1 MTHLGCYILK
11 GNVMWTRKEIYKSQ
25 ISIETWPTVNISALN
40 PERAKIFAERK
51 EAIDRYIAGENV
63 IGIEKFTGVRRQ
75 KLSVLA
81 RKCLEVAPDGKIFG
95 YRALVPYIRTA
106 GYQRKADFQRK
117 RQHQQG
123 GQSGALIKLLERFP
137 NIEQVLLDEIRKDSK
152 LIGVTEYKLRPK
164 DLHRMFLKC
173 ARASGISDSE
183 WPFNTEH
190 KGSRSIR
197 KYMAFILKE
206 NFAKSVYSREN
217 SAAKAHLA
225 VGTGHSPLL
234 NFEEPFAVV
243 EIDAYK
249 IDAHFSAAFQTPEG
263 TEVEVL
269 LERLWLIA
277 AVDRGSTAIIAY
289 RVVYRSEVTSDD
301 VVKVIRDAVTK
312 KWEPMTL
319 TFPLQYPRGGGLPSG
334 VIPETFG
341 AVWNLLY
348 FDGALAHLS
357 NVVHD
362 RIRKQLGFIISWGA
376 PGHFERRPNVER
388 AFRNIA
394 ENVFK
399 RLPST
404 TGSNPQNGRA
414 PDGEFKALDLK
425 IRANE
430 VEQVLDVYVA
440 QHNAT
445 PCEGI
450 SYLTPLEYIRHFIEK
465 KSSEFILRR
474 LPETM
479 IEQTRVFSITE
490 EVTVR
495 GSVEN
500 GRRPYIQLDRVHY
513 TSPVLVELGN
523 LIGEKLLVEIQ
534 EDDMRQV
541 KAFLKNG
548 SELGFLIAQGK
559 WSITKHSRRDR
570 KAINSLMSRRELIIS
585 EFDDPVVEYVKHLRK
600 KKKSSTSNRIS
611 KRDATNAAR
620 VAQEINRPLE
630 LVNEADNAKQFSV
643 ETNSV
648 TALKRKRS
656 LLDSDPPTL
665 RLVRN
670 RV

>member
-1 MTHLGCYILK
+1 
-11 GNVMWTRKEIYKSQ
+11 MWTRKEIYKNQ
-25 ISIETWPTVNISALN
+25 IPIETWPTVNVSALN
-40 PERAKIFAERK
+40 PEQAKIFVARK
-51 EAIDRYIAGENV
+51 EAIYRYIAGENV
-63 IGIEKFTGVRRQ
+63 IDIEKFTGVRRQ

-81 RKCLEVAPDGKIFG
+81 RKCLEIAPDGKIFG
-95 YRALVPYIRTA
+95 YRALIPYIRTA
-106 GYQRKADFQRK
+106 CYQRKADFKRK

-137 NIEQVLLDEIRKDSK
+137 SIEQVLLEEIRKDCK
-152 LIGVTEYKLRPK
+152 LKGVMEYKIRPK
-164 DLHRMFLKC
+164 DLHRIFLKC

-206 NFAKSVYSREN
+206 NFEKSVFSREN
-217 SAAKAHLA
+217 SAAKAHLS
-225 VGTGHSPLL
+225 VGTGYSPLL
-234 NFEEPFAVV
+234 NFEEPFAAV

-277 AVDRGSTAIIAY
+277 AVDRASTAIIAY

-312 KWEPMTL
+312 KWEPLAL
-319 TFPLQYPRGGGLPSG
+319 TIPLQYPRGGGLPSG

-341 AVWNLLY
+341 AVWNLLL

-388 AFRNIA
+388 AFRNIS

-414 PDGEFKALDLK
+414 SDGEFKALDLK

-430 VEQVLDVYVA
+430 VEEVLDVYIA

-465 KSSEFILRR
+465 KSSDFILRR

-479 IEQTRVFSITE
+479 IEQTRVFSVTE

-495 GSVEN
+495 GSMED

-513 TSPVLVELGN
+513 TSPVLVELAN
-523 LIGEKLLVEIQ
+523 LIGEKLFVEIQ

-570 KAINSLMSRRELIIS
+570 RAINSLMSRRELILS
-585 EFDDPVVEYVKHLRK
+585 EFDDPVIAWCNHLGK
-600 KKKSSTSNRIS
+600 KNKSRTSSPIS
-611 KRDATNAAR
+611 KKNATNVVR
-620 VAQEINRPLE
+620 VAQGINRPFE
-630 LVNEADNAKQFSV
+630 LVNDTGNMPQLSAKN
-643 ETNSV
+643 NSV
-648 TALKRKRS
+648 STLKRKRS
-656 LLDSDPPTL
+656 LLTNDPPTL

-670 RV
+670 RG